1 MSFFLLSKLLGI
13 LADPLNLIVLCLIIA
28 LVLLRQGRVVGARR
42 LLASSVSLMLIVTL
56 LPVGEWLLYPLEQR
70 FPAPASLPAK
80 VDGIIMLGGAQLPQL
95 TAAYHQPA
103 LNAAG
108 ERVTTFL
115 ALARRYPEAKLVF
128 SGGSGDLLRGDLSEA
143 QTVRLFL
150 EQQGFDA
157 ERVIYE
163 STSRNTYENVVNSKQ
178 MLRPAENEIWLL
190 AQSAADI
197 PRAMGIFHKLGWR
210 VIPVPCDY
218 NALPWSWLPSL
229 SMTKS
234 FITLDRA
241 SHEWIGLVVYNLT
254 DKTDRLFPKP
264 QG

>member
-1 MSFFLLSKLLGI
+1 LSFFLLSKLLGV
-13 LADPLNLIVLCLIIA
+13 LADPLNLVALFLVIA
-28 LVLLRQGRVVGARR
+28 LLLLRRGRVVGARR
-42 LLASSVSLMLIVTL
+42 LLAFGVSLMLLVTL

-70 FPAPASLPAK
+70 FPPPASLPAK
-80 VDGIIMLGGAQLPQL
+80 VDGIIMLGGAQLPRL

-103 LNAAG
+103 LNAAA

-128 SGGSGDLLRGDLSEA
+128 SGGSGDLLRADLSEA

-178 MLRPAENEIWLL
+178 MLRPEEKEIWLL

-197 PRAMGIFHKLGWR
+197 PRTIGIFNKLGWR

-218 NALPWSWLPSL
+218 NALAWNWLPSL

-234 FITLDRA
+234 FVTLDRA
-241 SHEWIGLVVYNLT
+241 SHEWIGLVVYYLT
-254 DKTDRLFPKP
+254 DKTDSLFPKP